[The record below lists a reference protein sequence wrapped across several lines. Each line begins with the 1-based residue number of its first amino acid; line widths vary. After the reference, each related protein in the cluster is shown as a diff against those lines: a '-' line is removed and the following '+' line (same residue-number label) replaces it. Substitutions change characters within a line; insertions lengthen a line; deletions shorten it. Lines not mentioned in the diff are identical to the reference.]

1 MSFKY
6 VGSELRAVR
15 GLEISAITTLVGAA
29 ILISYKII
37 FKNQNNV
44 ITYASTGAA
53 IVAGKYYIC

>member
-15 GLEISAITTLVGAA
+15 GLEIAAITTLAGAA

-44 ITYASTGAA
+44 ITYVATGAA
-53 IVAGKYYIC
+53 IVAGRYYVC